1 MVFIACF
8 KDERT
13 VLRLRTSNAI
23 QAGLVLATLT
33 GCTGMPGTKMP
44 SVGDHQGQVLADRIH
59 ASARHEAAKI
69 LGAEPAENS
78 IAAEVT
84 KQPSTSGSAVMLTD
98 QRVGE
103 AKTQLLTPIPTDQ
116 PGPATSAMHVAPP
129 KLAELDQAEPLTL
142 SINGV
147 AYRLTPVNEVQ
158 QASAEAVDGFNANA
172 LAWVPD
178 ESSVEPSADSI
189 GIIEQDSG
197 VLPENVIPMNLPSV
211 LASINSQHPL
221 VGRAQWEV
229 RQAYAELDAANAL
242 WLPSI
247 QLGFS
252 WHRHDGN
259 YQASNG
265 DIVDVN
271 RNSFQYGMGVGAT
284 GAGTTAA
291 RPGILAEFHL
301 ADAIFQPRVTERRVW
316 AGGHAATA
324 TMNQQMRDASAA
336 YFELLRGHQ
345 TMAIVRESRERIAD
359 LRKITVDFSE
369 AGQGTQ
375 ADADRLQTEVALMD
389 GRLIQSQEDA
399 QVAAVA
405 LARSISLPRDGTVI
419 EPMDMTIVPLDLTT
433 PESDRGVLVA
443 TALQNRPELKSEQA
457 LVAAACEAYRR
468 EKFAPFVPSVLLG
481 FSSSG
486 FGGGLGSDTDNIDGR
501 YDFDAILSWQVRN
514 LGYGERAARAQQS
527 ARVQQAKYS
536 KLRQMDLVAEQ
547 VATAHTRVQ
556 HRFTRIAIAEQGI
569 EHARE
574 SFQKN
579 MERIRNGQGL
589 PIEALQSAQALE
601 MAQREYLAAVV
612 DYNQAQIDLQW
623 ALGFSVEG
631 L

>member
-1 MVFIACF
+1 M
-8 KDERT
+8 
-13 VLRLRTSNAI
+13 LRIRTSSAL
-23 QAGLVLATLT
+23 QASWVLATLT
-33 GCTGMPGTKMP
+33 GCAGMPGAKTPP
-44 SVGDHQGQVLADRIH
+44 SGDHRGQVIADMIR
-59 ASARHEAAKI
+59 ASSRDEAARI
-69 LGAEPAENS
+69 LGDAPHGSAIVDAS
-78 IAAEVT
+78 S
-84 KQPSTSGSAVMLTD
+84 KDQPELGSAVSLSD
-98 QRVGE
+98 QIAGT
-103 AKTQLLTPIPTDQ
+103 AKTQLLSPIPAEL
-116 PGPATSAMHVAPP
+116 PSPATHATQVAPP
-129 KLAELDQAEPLTL
+129 QLAGHDQAEPLTL

-147 AYRLTPVNEVQ
+147 AYRLTPVNETLVSEVQ
-158 QASAEAVDGFNANA
+158 QASGVAVQGLNPNA

-178 ESSVEPSADSI
+178 ESAATSSEQVAVLD
-189 GIIEQDSG
+189 QDSVLDQG
-197 VLPENVIPMNLPSV
+197 PVVLPENVIPMNLPSV

-259 YQASNG
+259 YQASDG

-301 ADAIFQPRVTERRVW
+301 ADAIFQPRVSERRVW

-359 LRKITVDFSE
+359 LKKITVDFSE
-369 AGQGTQ
+369 AGQGTE

-389 GRLIQSQEDA
+389 GRLIQTQEDA

-405 LARSISLPRDGTVI
+405 LARSISFPSDGTTI

-433 PESDRGVLVA
+433 PDSDRGSLVA
-443 TALQNRPELKSEQA
+443 TALRNRPELKSEQA

-501 YDFDAILSWQVRN
+501 YDFDAILSWQMRN

-536 KLRQMDLVAEQ
+536 KLSQMDLVAEQ
-547 VATAHTRVQ
+547 VSTAHTRVQ
-556 HRFTRIAIAEQGI
+556 HRFTRIAIAENGI
-569 EHARE
+569 EHARD

-579 MERIRNGQGL
+579 MQRIRNGQGL